1 MNDPGRIITLN
12 RTEVERL
19 RLEYV
24 QTRET
29 VGLRAAALWAFLQM
43 SRKEPGRIEELIS
56 RGESIFEGIDRELVG
71 FHKVLNAALEV
82 KAGQP
87 PGQQSA
93 PPNGGPA
100 ETLGNSEVSGG
111 PPSVS

>member
-1 MNDPGRIITLN
+1 MNDPGRIVTLN

-19 RLEYV
+19 RLEYI

-43 SRKEPGRIEELIS
+43 SRKEPERIDELIS
-56 RGESIFEGIDRELVG
+56 RGESIFEAIDRELVG
-71 FHKVLNAALEV
+71 FHKVLNAALEA
-82 KAGQP
+82 KAGEP
-87 PGQQSA
+87 PAQQSA

-100 ETLGNSEVSGG
+100 KSFGNPGTGGG
-111 PPSVS
+111 PPSVN